1 MSPNRINHIEHGTII
16 PYLIC
21 FLLLDENRKW
31 RFLMFYVAV
40 IIQYLP
46 VQTNIFTAQYF
57 TTAVLYHDITVQ
69 TICQL

>member
-1 MSPNRINHIEHGTII
+1 
-16 PYLIC
+16 
-21 FLLLDENRKW
+21 
-31 RFLMFYVAV
+31 MFHVAV

-57 TTAVLYHDITVQ
+57 TTAVLYLDITVQ